1 MRWPPTRCGRSR
13 QFRKVSL
20 TLLGGVLA
28 LLVGLVLGL
37 LGGGGSV
44 LTVPILIYV
53 LHVPVKPA
61 IAMSLCVVGIVAF
74 IGFLSHLRQR
84 TVRARVALLFGI
96 FAVLAAFAG
105 ARLAKHIPS
114 VVQLVIFAIVGLVG
128 SVLMLRGGFKPT
140 AVQDGPFEFHFEG
153 RTVTLL
159 ALQGLVVGFLTGI
172 IGVGGGFLIVP
183 ALVLVAG
190 LPMRLAIG
198 TSLLVITMN
207 ALAGFAGYVGHV
219 EIDWK
224 LIAWFTSIAAVGS
237 IVGSSISKQVPQQKL
252 RQVFGYLLIAVSLY
266 VLYRR

>member
-1 MRWPPTRCGRSR
+1 MT
-13 QFRKVSL
+13 V
-20 TLLGGVLA
+20 LGGAFA

-61 IAMSLCVVGIVAF
+61 IAMSLCVVGLVAL

-84 TVRARVALLFGI
+84 TVATSVAFVFGP
-96 FAVLAAFAG
+96 FAVIAAFAG
-105 ARLAKHIPS
+105 ARIARHIPS
-114 VVQLVIFAIVGLVG
+114 VVQLVVFAIVGLAG
-128 SVLMLRGGFKPT
+128 SVLMLRGGFKRAGQSESSTYVFKPD
-140 AVQDGPFEFHFEG
+140 A
-153 RTVTLL
+153 RTILLL
-159 ALQGLVVGFLTGI
+159 ALEGLGVGLLTGI

-183 ALVLVAG
+183 ALVLVTG

-207 ALAGFAGYVGHV
+207 ALSGFAGYVGTI
-219 EIDWK
+219 EIDWY
-224 LIAWFTSIAAVGS
+224 LVAWFTAIAAAASVVGALA
-237 IVGSSISKQVPQQKL
+237 SKRVPQQRL
-252 RQVFGYLLIAVSLY
+252 RQVFGYLLIAVSFY

>member
-1 MRWPPTRCGRSR
+1 M
-13 QFRKVSL
+13 
-20 TLLGGVLA
+20 TLPGAALA

-53 LHVPVKPA
+53 LHVPVKSA
-61 IAMSLCVVGIVAF
+61 IAMSLCVVGLVAF
-74 IGFLSHLRQR
+74 IGFVSHLRQG
-84 TVRARVALLFGI
+84 TVAAKVALVFGP
-96 FAVLAAFAG
+96 FAVIAAFLS
-105 ARLAKHIPS
+105 ARIAKHIPAG
-114 VVQLVIFAIVGLVG
+114 VQLVLFAIVGLAG
-128 SVLMLRGGFKPT
+128 SYLMLRGGFKRT
-140 AVQDGPFEFHFEG
+140 GQSEIAKYHFHPDN
-153 RTVTLL
+153 RTKALL
-159 ALQGLVVGFLTGI
+159 ALEGLGVGFLTGI

-207 ALAGFAGYVGHV
+207 ALSGFAGYLGHT
-219 EIDWK
+219 EIDWN
-224 LIAWFTSIAAVGS
+224 LVAWFTSIAAVGS
-237 IVGSSISKQVPQQKL
+237 VIGTVMSKRVPQQRL